1 METLLPAGGFQLPF
15 QRRLSRL
22 YNDTKKSSDFVQ
34 APVPREKQQDP
45 DVAGLHRKLR
55 IQKDR
60 LVSWGLEWSDPAHQ
74 AAEIDESLSRAG
86 LSEVVGSIMS
96 TIKDILAEAEQLW
109 LSGAGG
115 NSAGGTGSAAKNKE
129 KLAQWDRARFEDL
142 VSDFAASVDT
152 LYDLSRTRGAAMR
165 RVSKGGGLYKG
176 AGIEASRAFEPTRMQ
191 TPQVIDPAQL
201 TEILPATD
209 LAPGVASQ
217 RAVVLMS
224 KTAYSDMAQGRTR
237 APWGPL
243 LLEYAAFDP
252 IYSTTGIMP
261 PMARFERLSAG
272 LQQDSQRAP
281 GAWSGL
287 PWLLGYFEDMENSR
301 FGLVYRF
308 PPPFDTA
315 ILDSYK
321 KSAAH
326 NVVTLC
332 TLLADPAMEPP
343 LEAKFR
349 LAYNLANTVFDMH
362 TRGLTHGRLTGDNI
376 SFCNEGK
383 MDGLPL
389 NAVVDVR
396 RPLISSFDIFSE
408 EKTEDTLHHPLD
420 PRYSSASPL
429 DKNTDE
435 RVLELYALSLML
447 LSIGLWTSIETLPLD
462 ASEAPFAAA
471 MERLKV
477 KCGGLYT
484 KAVHACWEAVDLEIA
499 GETTGETL
507 LSQVQMRVSRFLE
520 TCCILD
526 GVSGLE
532 QRLNMEIE
540 EETHGALRWDESGDF
555 KTKSLQSPS
564 QAQAT
569 VGSSEVMMG
578 YDSGQNR
585 PQMQSTTPPKP
596 VSKEPKL
603 KLYTQVPLPAEAVDK
618 WNTILMPQINQALR
632 HFYRKH
638 PESVEISLESI
649 GLSPQQ
655 TEPTVLVVCSSVGKV
670 RAILKKRVGDLFD
683 GSTGFALKVCRGH
696 VLRSRRVSDSVHRCT
711 ATDDDEFEAVNSKY
725 QERPCSGA
733 SIGAWIGDRHLP
745 PVSFGGLV
753 VVDGKTYGM
762 TVHHM
767 LDDPDRDFGGPE
779 THRSAAIPSGYS
791 IPQFDSTDEYEDD
804 DDDDDDGYELSDTES
819 EPYSETD
826 ITSEY
831 GDESDEE
838 EDEEEP
844 GDIPGIEPGCG
855 DGYVVTQPALDDVED
870 GFYPCAE
877 TEDEDHLDSFSLG
890 PVYASS
896 GIRRRRENGLVHEV
910 DWALFEFDDARL
922 PASNPILDDNRE
934 GDARLPQQPTMLA
947 PSTLLPGKRVRC
959 VARTSGLQHGQ
970 ILPALCSVKIYGR
983 VSPSHT
989 YQVANPDAGPRTA
1002 AAAAMGIPGD
1012 SGAWI
1017 VATGDG
1023 ALCGHVLAWSARK
1036 RVAYMCPMD
1045 VLLLDVAQTLNACE
1059 VRLPG
1064 GKPVVMLEGQGEA
1077 KVEEAAKEEEE
1088 EEEEETNEEEEVS
1101 AAKLM
1106 VTTPPPPPT
1115 GMTRLT
1121 RGLAELNMGVNMKQG
1136 IDVSS

>member
-60 LVSWGLEWSDPAHQ
+60 LVGWGLEWSDPAHQ

-115 NSAGGTGSAAKNKE
+115 NSAGGAGSAAKNKE

-176 AGIEASRAFEPTRMQ
+176 AGGEASRAFEPTRMQ

-201 TEILPATD
+201 TEILPARD
-209 LAPGVASQ
+209 LAASVASQ

-287 PWLLGYFEDMENSR
+287 PRLLGYFEDMENSR

-308 PPPFDTA
+308 PPPFDAA
-315 ILDSYK
+315 ILDSYN

-326 NVVTLC
+326 DVVTLR

-349 LAYNLANTVFDMH
+349 LVYNLANTVFDMH
-362 TRGLTHGRLTGDNI
+362 ARGVTHGRLTGDSI

-383 MDGLPL
+383 TDGLPP

-408 EKTEDTLHHPLD
+408 EKTDDTLHHPLD
-420 PRYSSASPL
+420 PRYTSESPL
-429 DKNTDE
+429 GKNTDE

-447 LSIGLWTSIETLPLD
+447 LSIGLWTSIKTLPLD
-462 ASEAPFAAA
+462 ASGAAFAVA

-477 KCGGLYT
+477 KCGSLYA

-532 QRLNMEIE
+532 QRLNTEIE
-540 EETHGALRWDESGDF
+540 QEAHEALRREEAGDF
-555 KTKSLQSPS
+555 NAKSLSPPS
-564 QAQAT
+564 QAQTT
-569 VGSSEVMMG
+569 VGSSEGVMR
-578 YDSGQNR
+578 YDSGENM
-585 PQMQSTTPPKP
+585 PQTQSTTPQKP

-670 RAILKKRVGDLFD
+670 RAILRKRVGDLFD

-696 VLRSRRVSDSVHRCT
+696 VLRSRRVSDSVHRST

-779 THRSAAIPSGYS
+779 THRSAAMPLNYS
-791 IPQFDSTDEYEDD
+791 TLQSDSMDEDD
-804 DDDDDDGYELSDTES
+804 EDDEDDDGYGLSDTES

-838 EDEEEP
+838 EDEEVEEEP

-896 GIRRRRENGLVHEV
+896 GIRRRRDNGLVHEV
-910 DWALFEFDDARL
+910 DWALFEFGEARL
-922 PASNPILDDNRE
+922 PADNAVLR
-934 GDARLPQQPTMLA
+934 QPTVLA
-947 PSTLLPGKRVRC
+947 PSAALPGKRVRC

-989 YQVANPDAGPRTA
+989 YQVASPDAGPR

-1045 VLLLDVAQTLNACE
+1045 VLLLDMAQTLNAWE

-1064 GKPVVMLEGQGEA
+1064 GEPVVVL
-1077 KVEEAAKEEEE
+1077 EEEE
-1088 EEEEETNEEEEVS
+1088 GDAKLEEEAKKEEEVS
-1101 AAKLM
+1101 AVKLM
-1106 VTTPPPPPT
+1106 VTTPPPTT

-1136 IDVSS
+1136 IDVRS

>member
-1 METLLPAGGFQLPF
+1 METLFPAGGFQLPF

-45 DVAGLHRKLR
+45 DVKGLHLKLR

-60 LVSWGLEWSDPAHQ
+60 LVSWGLEWSDPSNQ

-96 TIKDILAEAEQLW
+96 TIKDILAEAERLW
-109 LSGAGG
+109 LSGSGNGNGGGGAG
-115 NSAGGTGSAAKNKE
+115 SSEKKKE
-129 KLAQWDRARFEDL
+129 KAVQWDRARFEDL
-142 VSDFAASVDT
+142 INDFTASVDT
-152 LYDLSRTRGAAMR
+152 LYDLSRTRGAALR
-165 RVSKGGGLYKG
+165 RVSKTGTYKG
-176 AGIEASRAFEPTRMQ
+176 AGADEFRAFESTRIQ
-191 TPQVIDPAQL
+191 TPQVIDPSQL
-201 TEILPATD
+201 TEILPAKD
-209 LAPGVASQ
+209 LPANVASQ

-224 KTAYSDMAQGRTR
+224 KTAYSEMAQGRTR
-237 APWGPL
+237 EPWGPL
-243 LLEYAAFDP
+243 LLEFATFDS

-261 PMARFERLSAG
+261 PMSRFEKLSAG

-281 GAWSGL
+281 GAWTGL
-287 PWLLGYFEDMENSR
+287 PRLLGYFEDMDNSR

-308 PPPFDTA
+308 PPPFDAA
-315 ILDSYK
+315 IIESYK
-321 KSAAH
+321 KSASH
-326 NVVTLC
+326 EISTLRS
-332 TLLADPAMEPP
+332 LLANPVLEPP

-362 TRGLTHGRLTGDNI
+362 ARGVTHGKITEDNI
-376 SFCNEGK
+376 SFCNASK
-383 MDGLPL
+383 TDGPAP
-389 NAVVDVR
+389 NAIVDIR
-396 RPLISSFDIFSE
+396 RPLVSSFDIFSE
-408 EKTEDTLHHPLD
+408 EKAEDTIHHPLD
-420 PRYSSASPL
+420 PRYAATSPL
-429 DKNTDE
+429 PKSTDE
-435 RVLELYALSLML
+435 RILELYALSMML
-447 LSIGLWTSIETLPLD
+447 LSIGLWSSIETVPAD
-462 ASEAPFAAA
+462 ANGAAFKA
-471 MERLKV
+471 ATEQLKV

-499 GETTGETL
+499 GETTGESL
-507 LSQVQMRVSRFLE
+507 LSQVQMSVSRFLE

-532 QRLNMEIE
+532 QRLNADIQE
-540 EETHGALRWDESGDF
+540 EVHHEALRQGQSGDF
-555 KTKSLQSPS
+555 KN
-564 QAQAT
+564 
-569 VGSSEVMMG
+569 E
-578 YDSGQNR
+578 YDS
-585 PQMQSTTPPKP
+585 TTFSQTQTAVNSYERETPLPAPKP
-596 VSKEPKL
+596 ATKEPKF
-603 KLYTQVPLPAEAVDK
+603 KLYSQVPLPAEAVEK

-696 VLRSRRVSDSVHRCT
+696 VLRSRRVASSVHRSM
-711 ATDDDEFEAVNSKY
+711 ADDEEVEAVNPKY
-725 QERPCSGA
+725 QERPGNGA

-767 LDDPDRDFGGPE
+767 LDDPDRDFGE
-779 THRSAAIPSGYS
+779 ARRSAAIPTYS
-791 IPQFDSTDEYEDD
+791 PSQFDSMDEEEEEDD
-804 DDDDDDGYELSDTES
+804 DGFELSDTES

-831 GDESDEE
+831 GDESESDE
-838 EDEEEP
+838 DEEP

-855 DGYVVTQPALDDVED
+855 DGYVVTQPALDDVEE

-877 TEDEDHLDSFSLG
+877 TEDEDHLDTFSLG
-890 PVYASS
+890 EVYASS
-896 GIRRRRENGLVHEV
+896 GIRRRRDNGLIHEV
-910 DWALFEFDDARL
+910 DWALFEFGSDRL
-922 PASNPILDDNRE
+922 PAGNKMLK
-934 GDARLPQQPTMLA
+934 ARDCANCVGLSLQPTVLA
-947 PSTLLPGKRVRC
+947 PSSALPGKTVQC
-959 VARTSGLQHGQ
+959 IARTSGLQHGV

-983 VSPSHT
+983 ASPSHT
-989 YQVANPDAGPRTA
+989 YQVASPAAATGPR
-1002 AAAAMGIPGD
+1002 AMGIPGD

-1017 VATGDG
+1017 VDVLDG
-1023 ALCGHVLAWSARK
+1023 ELCGHVLAWSARK
-1036 RVAYMCPMD
+1036 RVAYICPMD
-1045 VLLLDVAQTLNACE
+1045 VLLLDIAQTLNALE

-1064 GKPVVMLEGQGEA
+1064 GEPLVVMEA
-1077 KVEEAAKEEEE
+1077 AEAAKRAGNYAMEEQEEAEEEQEEEE
-1088 EEEEETNEEEEVS
+1088 PSTLVQQEVRKMS
-1101 AAKLM
+1101 PVM
-1106 VTTPPPPPT
+1106 
-1115 GMTRLT
+1115 GMGRLT
-1121 RGLAELNMGVNMKQG
+1121 SGLAELNIGVKQR

>member
-45 DVAGLHRKLR
+45 DVKGLHRKLR

-60 LVSWGLEWSDPAHQ
+60 LVSWGLEWSDPSNQ

-109 LSGAGG
+109 LSGSGSTGGAG
-115 NSAGGTGSAAKNKE
+115 SSEKKE
-129 KLAQWDRARFEDL
+129 KMIQWDRARFEDL
-142 VSDFAASVDT
+142 INDFTASVDT

-165 RVSKGGGLYKG
+165 RVSKSGMYKG
-176 AGIEASRAFEPTRMQ
+176 SGTDEYRAFESTRMQ
-191 TPQVIDPAQL
+191 TPQVIDPSQL
-201 TEILPATD
+201 TEILPAKD
-209 LAPGVASQ
+209 LPANVASQ

-224 KTAYSDMAQGRTR
+224 KTAYSEMAQGRTR
-237 APWGPL
+237 EPWGPL
-243 LLEYAAFDP
+243 LLEYATFDP

-261 PMARFERLSAG
+261 PMSRFEKLSAG

-281 GAWSGL
+281 GAWTGL
-287 PWLLGYFEDMENSR
+287 PRLLGYFEDMENSR

-308 PPPFDTA
+308 PSPFDTA
-315 ILDSYK
+315 IIETYK
-321 KSAAH
+321 KNTSH
-326 NVVTLC
+326 EISTLR
-332 TLLADPAMEPP
+332 TLLANPVMEPP

-362 TRGLTHGRLTGDNI
+362 ARGVTHGKLTEDNI
-376 SFCNEGK
+376 SFCNAAK
-383 MDGLPL
+383 ADGPAP

-396 RPLISSFDIFSE
+396 RPLVSSFDIFSE
-408 EKTEDTLHHPLD
+408 EKTEDTINHPLD
-420 PRYSSASPL
+420 PRYTAASPL
-429 DKNTDE
+429 SKNTDE
-435 RVLELYALSLML
+435 RILELYALSMML
-447 LSIGLWTSIETLPLD
+447 LSIGLWSSIETLPTD
-462 ASEAPFAAA
+462 ANGAAFAAA
-471 MERLKV
+471 MEQLKV

-499 GETTGETL
+499 GETKGESL

-532 QRLNMEIE
+532 QRLNTDIQE
-540 EETHGALRWDESGDF
+540 EAHRESLRPEQSSAL
-555 KTKSLQSPS
+555 KTEYGSTTMS
-564 QAQAT
+564 QAQT
-569 VGSSEVMMG
+569 VIASSEGDMLL
-578 YDSGQNR
+578 
-585 PQMQSTTPPKP
+585 PAPKP

-603 KLYTQVPLPAEAVDK
+603 KLYTQVPLPAEAVEK

-696 VLRSRRVSDSVHRCT
+696 VLRSRRVAESVHRSM
-711 ATDDDEFEAVNSKY
+711 ADDDEVEAVNPKY
-725 QERPCSGA
+725 QERPGNGA

-753 VVDGKTYGM
+753 IVDGKTYGM

-767 LDDPDRDFGGPE
+767 LDDPDRDFGE
-779 THRSAAIPSGYS
+779 ARRSAAIPTYNPSQS
-791 IPQFDSTDEYEDD
+791 DSMDEEDEDD
-804 DDDDDDGYELSDTES
+804 DGFELSDTES
-819 EPYSETD
+819 EAYSETD

-831 GDESDEE
+831 GDDSESE
-838 EDEEEP
+838 EDEEP

-877 TEDEDHLDSFSLG
+877 TEDEDHLDTYSLG
-890 PVYASS
+890 EVYASS
-896 GIRRRRENGLVHEV
+896 GIRRRRDNGLIHEV
-910 DWALFEFDDARL
+910 DWALFEFGSDRL
-922 PASNPILDDNRE
+922 PTDNMMMSAVDC
-934 GDARLPQQPTMLA
+934 GKCAGLPLQPTMLA
-947 PSTLLPGKRVRC
+947 PSSALPGKQVQC
-959 VARTSGLQHGQ
+959 VARTSGLQHGF

-983 VSPSHT
+983 TSPSHT
-989 YQVANPDAGPRTA
+989 YQVASPGTTGSL
-1002 AAAAMGIPGD
+1002 AMGIPGD

-1017 VATGDG
+1017 IDVRNGE
-1023 ALCGHVLAWSARK
+1023 LCGHVLAWSARK
-1036 RVAYMCPMD
+1036 RMAYICPMD
-1045 VLLLDVAQTLNACE
+1045 VLLLDIAQTLNALE

-1064 GKPVVMLEGQGEA
+1064 GEPVVVMEGTEADRAKLALEKQHA
-1077 KVEEAAKEEEE
+1077 DEEEE
-1088 EEEEETNEEEEVS
+1088 EEEEEPPALVQQARRVS
-1101 AAKLM
+1101 PALGLSKL
-1106 VTTPPPPPT
+1106 TS
-1115 GMTRLT
+1115 
-1121 RGLAELNMGVNMKQG
+1121 GLAELNIGVNQR

>member
-1 METLLPAGGFQLPF
+1 METLIPAGGFQLPF

-45 DVAGLHRKLR
+45 DVKGLHRKLR

-60 LVSWGLEWSDPAHQ
+60 LVSWGLEWSDPSNQ

-109 LSGAGG
+109 LSGGASGSPGVGG
-115 NSAGGTGSAAKNKE
+115 SEKKE
-129 KLAQWDRARFEDL
+129 KMVQWDRTRFEDL
-142 VSDFAASVDT
+142 INDFTASVDT

-165 RVSKGGGLYKG
+165 RVSKTAGAYKG
-176 AGIEASRAFEPTRMQ
+176 GSGGVDEYRAFESTRMQ

-201 TEILPATD
+201 TEILPARD
-209 LAPGVASQ
+209 LPANVASQ

-224 KTAYSDMAQGRTR
+224 KTAYSEMARGRTR
-237 APWGPL
+237 EPWGPL
-243 LLEYAAFDP
+243 LLEYAAFDA
-252 IYSTTGIMP
+252 IYSATGIMP
-261 PMARFERLSAG
+261 PMARFEKLSAG

-287 PWLLGYFEDMENSR
+287 PRLLGYFEDMDNAR

-308 PPPFDTA
+308 PPPFDAA
-315 ILDSYK
+315 IIESYK
-321 KSAAH
+321 KNSSHEIA
-326 NVVTLC
+326 TLR
-332 TLLADPAMEPP
+332 TLLDNPVMEPP

-362 TRGLTHGRLTGDNI
+362 ARGVTHGRLTEDNI
-376 SFCNEGK
+376 SFCNALK
-383 MDGLPL
+383 TDGPAP
-389 NAVVDVR
+389 NAVADVR
-396 RPLISSFDIFSE
+396 RPLVSSFDVFSE
-408 EKTEDTLHHPLD
+408 EKMDGVIHHSLD
-420 PRYSSASPL
+420 PRYAKTSPL
-429 DKNTDE
+429 GKGTDA
-435 RVLELYALSLML
+435 RVLELYALSIML
-447 LSIGLWTSIETLPLD
+447 LSIGLWTSVDTLPGND
-462 ASEAPFAAA
+462 TSFTAA
-471 MERLKV
+471 MEQLKV

-499 GETTGETL
+499 GEATGETL

-532 QRLNMEIE
+532 QRLNTDIQE
-540 EETHGALRWDESGDF
+540 EADREAQREESNIFRSKAGGMF
-555 KTKSLQSPS
+555 SQQQSSATTFS
-564 QAQAT
+564 QAQT
-569 VGSSEVMMG
+569 VVHTEESETLV
-578 YDSGQNR
+578 SA
-585 PQMQSTTPPKP
+585 PKP

-603 KLYTQVPLPAEAVDK
+603 KLYTQVPLPAEAVEK

-696 VLRSRRVSDSVHRCT
+696 VLRSRRVASHSVQRSM
-711 ATDDDEFEAVNSKY
+711 ADDDEVEAVNPKY
-725 QERPCSGA
+725 QERPDNGA

-753 VVDGKTYGM
+753 IVDGKTYGM

-767 LDDPDRDFGGPE
+767 LDDPDRDFGE
-779 THRSAAIPSGYS
+779 ARRSAAVPSFA
-791 IPQFDSTDEYEDD
+791 QFDSMDEEEDD
-804 DDDDDDGYELSDTES
+804 EDDGYELSDTES

-831 GDESDEE
+831 GDESESDE
-838 EDEEEP
+838 DEEP

-855 DGYVVTQPALDDVED
+855 GGYVVTQPALDDVED

-877 TEDEDHLDSFSLG
+877 TEDEDHLDTFSLG
-890 PVYASS
+890 EVYASS
-896 GIRRRRENGLVHEV
+896 GIRRRRDNGLIHEV
-910 DWALFEFDDARL
+910 DWALFEFGADRL
-922 PASNPILDDNRE
+922 PADNKMTKATGCGNC
-934 GDARLPQQPTMLA
+934 GDQPLQPTVLA
-947 PSTLLPGKRVRC
+947 PSSALPGKDVQC
-959 VARTSGLQHGQ
+959 VARTSGCQRGT

-983 VSPSHT
+983 ASPSHT
-989 YQVANPDAGPRTA
+989 YQVASPATTGPR
-1002 AAAAMGIPGD
+1002 AMGIPGD

-1017 VATGDG
+1017 VGVRDG

-1036 RVAYMCPMD
+1036 RVAYICPMD
-1045 VLLLDVAQTLNACE
+1045 VLLLDIAQMLDALE

-1064 GKPVVMLEGQGEA
+1064 GEPVVVMET
-1077 KVEEAAKEEEE
+1077 AACECKE
-1088 EEEEETNEEEEVS
+1088 TPALREVRRVAP
-1101 AAKLM
+1101 AAVGLD
-1106 VTTPPPPPT
+1106 
-1115 GMTRLT
+1115 RLT
-1121 RGLAELNMGVNMKQG
+1121 SGLAELNIGVKQG
-1136 IDVSS
+1136 IDVGS

>member
-1 METLLPAGGFQLPF
+1 MEALLPAGGFQLPF

-45 DVAGLHRKLR
+45 DVTGLHRKLR

-60 LVSWGLEWSDPAHQ
+60 LVSWGLEWSDPAAQ
-74 AAEIDESLSRAG
+74 ADEIDESLSRAG

-109 LSGAGG
+109 LSGNGGGGGGGSTAG
-115 NSAGGTGSAAKNKE
+115 ADKKE
-129 KLAQWDRARFEDL
+129 KMVQWDRARFEDL
-142 VSDFAASVDT
+142 VNDFAASVDT
-152 LYDLSRTRGAAMR
+152 LHDLSRTRGAAMR
-165 RVSKGGGLYKG
+165 RVSKGGLHKG
-176 AGIEASRAFEPTRMQ
+176 SGVEEYRAFESTRMK
-191 TPQVIDPAQL
+191 TPQIIDPTLL
-201 TEILPATD
+201 TEILPARD
-209 LAPGVASQ
+209 LPANVASQ
-217 RAVVLMS
+217 RAVVLMN
-224 KTAYSDMAQGRTR
+224 KTAYSEMAQGRTR
-237 APWGPL
+237 QPWGPL
-243 LLEYAAFDP
+243 LLEFATFDS

-261 PMARFERLSAG
+261 PMARFEKLSAG

-287 PWLLGYFEDMENSR
+287 PRLLGYFEDMENSR

-308 PPPFDTA
+308 PSPFDSV
-315 ILDSYK
+315 IIESYK
-321 KSAAH
+321 KSSSH
-326 NVVTLC
+326 EISTLR
-332 TLLADPAMEPP
+332 TLLASSTMEPP

-362 TRGLTHGRLTGDNI
+362 ARGVTHGKLTEDNI
-376 SFCNEGK
+376 SFCNGAK
-383 MDGLPL
+383 TDGEPP

-396 RPLISSFDIFSE
+396 RPLVSSFDIFSE
-408 EKTEDTLHHPLD
+408 DKTEDTLHHPLD
-420 PRYSSASPL
+420 PRYSSKSPL
-429 DKNTDE
+429 AKSTDE
-435 RVLELYALSLML
+435 RVLELYALSMML
-447 LSIGLWTSIETLPLD
+447 LSIGLWTSIETLPAD
-462 ASEAPFAAA
+462 ASGVAFTSA

-499 GETTGETL
+499 GEATGETL

-532 QRLNMEIE
+532 QRLNTDIQE
-540 EETHGALRWDESGDF
+540 EAQREALRQAEPKDF
-555 KTKSLQSPS
+555 KTKSLHSLS
-564 QAQAT
+564 QAQT
-569 VGSSEVMMG
+569 FIGSEGIMDSVSEHL
-578 YDSGQNR
+578 SQ
-585 PQMQSTTPPKP
+585 PQPQPQPIT
-596 VSKEPKL
+596 KEPKL
-603 KLYTQVPLPAEAVDK
+603 KLYTQVPLPNEAVEK

-696 VLRSRRVSDSVHRCT
+696 VVRSRHVTDSVHRSM
-711 ATDDDEFEAVNSKY
+711 ATEDDEVEAVNPKY
-725 QERPCSGA
+725 QERPGNGA

-753 VVDGKTYGM
+753 TVDGKTYGM

-767 LDDPDRDFGGPE
+767 LDDPDRDFGAQE
-779 THRSAAIPSGYS
+779 TRRSAAIPATYS
-791 IPQFDSTDEYEDD
+791 SSQFDSMDEEE
-804 DDDDDDGYELSDTES
+804 DDDGYELSDTES

-831 GDESDEE
+831 GDDSEDEE
-838 EDEEEP
+838 EEEEP

-855 DGYVVTQPALDDVED
+855 DGYVVTQPALDDVEE
-870 GFYPCAE
+870 GFYPCSE
-877 TEDEDHLDSFSLG
+877 TEDEDHLDTFSLG

-896 GIRRRRENGLVHEV
+896 GIRRRRDNGLVHEV
-910 DWALFEFDDARL
+910 DWALFEFGHERL
-922 PASNPILDDNRE
+922 PADNQMLK
-934 GDARLPQQPTMLA
+934 AAAQPLQPTVLA
-947 PSTLLPGKRVRC
+947 PSSALPGKEVQC
-959 VARTSGLQHGQ
+959 VARTSGLQKGR

-989 YQVANPDAGPRTA
+989 YQVASPDDATA
-1002 AAAAMGIPGD
+1002 THAMGIPGD

-1017 VATGDG
+1017 VGAHDG
-1023 ALCGHVLAWSARK
+1023 TLCGHVLAWSQRK
-1036 RVAYMCPMD
+1036 RVAYICPMD
-1045 VLLLDVAQTLNACE
+1045 VLMLDIAQTLNATE
-1059 VRLPG
+1059 VKLPG
-1064 GKPVVMLEGQGEA
+1064 GEPVVVLEDEDNSCAWKGVDEG
-1077 KVEEAAKEEEE
+1077 EEEE
-1088 EEEEETNEEEEVS
+1088 EEAPALVQEVARVS
-1101 AAKLM
+1101 PAMDL
-1106 VTTPPPPPT
+1106 
-1115 GMTRLT
+1115 GRLT
-1121 RGLAELNMGVNMKQG
+1121 RGLTELNLGVAVKQG

>member
-34 APVPREKQQDP
+34 APVPREQQQDP
-45 DVAGLHRKLR
+45 DVTGLHRKLR

-109 LSGAGG
+109 LSGSGSG
-115 NSAGGTGSAAKNKE
+115 SAGAGNADKKE
-129 KLAQWDRARFEDL
+129 KRVQWDRARFEDL
-142 VSDFAASVDT
+142 VNDFTASVDT
-152 LYDLSRTRGAAMR
+152 LHDLSRTRGAAMR
-165 RVSKGGGLYKG
+165 RVSKGGGGLYKG
-176 AGIEASRAFEPTRMQ
+176 APGSEEYRAFESTRMK
-191 TPQVIDPAQL
+191 TPQVIDPGQL
-201 TEILPATD
+201 TEILPARD
-209 LAPGVASQ
+209 LPAHVASQ

-224 KTAYSDMAQGRTR
+224 KTAYSEMAQGRTR
-237 APWGPL
+237 QPWGPL
-243 LLEYAAFDP
+243 LLEYAAFNS

-261 PMARFERLSAG
+261 PMARFEKLSAG

-287 PWLLGYFEDMENSR
+287 PRLLGYFEDMENSR

-308 PPPFDTA
+308 PAPFDA
-315 ILDSYK
+315 AVLGSYK
-321 KSAAH
+321 KSASHEIA
-326 NVVTLC
+326 TLR
-332 TLLADPAMEPP
+332 TLLASKTLEPP

-362 TRGLTHGRLTGDNI
+362 ARGVTHGKLTEDNI
-376 SFCNEGK
+376 SFCNEAK
-383 MDGLPL
+383 TEGLAL

-396 RPLISSFDIFSE
+396 RPLVSSFDVFSE
-408 EKTEDTLHHPLD
+408 DKTDDMLHHPLD
-420 PRYSSASPL
+420 PRYSSESPL
-429 DKNTDE
+429 SKGTDE
-435 RVLELYALSLML
+435 RVLELYALAMML
-447 LSIGLWTSIETLPLD
+447 LSIGLWASIETLPAD
-462 ASEAPFAAA
+462 ATGVAFTSA
-471 MERLKV
+471 MEQLKV

-484 KAVHACWEAVDLEIA
+484 KAVHACWEAIDLELA
-499 GETTGETL
+499 GEATGETL

-532 QRLNMEIE
+532 QRLNTDIQE
-540 EETHGALRWDESGDF
+540 EAQREVLRREESGGF
-555 KTKSLQSPS
+555 KTKPAQLS
-564 QAQAT
+564 QAQT
-569 VGSSEVMMG
+569 VVGSEGIG
-578 YDSGQNR
+578 YGSGDTLQTQ
-585 PQMQSTTPPKP
+585 PA
-596 VSKEPKL
+596 SKEPKL
-603 KLYTQVPLPAEAVDK
+603 KLYTQVPLPADAVEK

-655 TEPTVLVVCSSVGKV
+655 TEPTVLVVCLSVGKV

-696 VLRSRRVSDSVHRCT
+696 VVRSRHAVRRSM
-711 ATDDDEFEAVNSKY
+711 ATDDDEVEAVNPKY
-725 QERPCSGA
+725 QPRPGNGA

-767 LDDPDRDFGGPE
+767 LDDPDRDFGGQE
-779 THRSAAIPSGYS
+779 TRRSAAMPETYS
-791 IPQFDSTDEYEDD
+791 ESQFDSM

-819 EPYSETD
+819 EPYSDTD

-831 GDESDEE
+831 DDESDEE
-838 EDEEEP
+838 EEEEP

-855 DGYVVTQPALDDVED
+855 DGYVVTQPALDDVEE

-877 TEDEDHLDSFSLG
+877 TEDEDHLDTFSLG

-896 GIRRRRENGLVHEV
+896 GIRRRRDNGLVHEV
-910 DWALFEFDDARL
+910 DWALFEFGDDRL
-922 PASNPILDDNRE
+922 PAANTMLQADSGATTRPL
-934 GDARLPQQPTMLA
+934 QPTVLA
-947 PSTLLPGKRVRC
+947 PSATLPGKHVQC
-959 VARTSGLQHGQ
+959 VARTSGLQTGQ

-989 YQVANPDAGPRTA
+989 YQVAGPADEEGA
-1002 AAAAMGIPGD
+1002 ARRRAMGIPGD

-1017 VATGDG
+1017 VGARDG
-1023 ALCGHVLAWSARK
+1023 ALCGHVLAWSQRK

-1045 VLLLDVAQTLNACE
+1045 VLLLDIAQTLDALE
-1059 VRLPG
+1059 VKLPG
-1064 GKPVVMLEGQGEA
+1064 GEPVVVL
-1077 KVEEAAKEEEE
+1077 EEAEEDRCAWKGG
-1088 EEEEETNEEEEVS
+1088 EEEVPALVPRVS
-1101 AAKLM
+1101 PVM
-1106 VTTPPPPPT
+1106 P
-1115 GMTRLT
+1115 GMERLT
-1121 RGLAELNMGVNMKQG
+1121 RGLAEMNIGVGVGVGVKQG

>member
-45 DVAGLHRKLR
+45 DAAGLHRKLR
-55 IQKDR
+55 IQNDR
-60 LVSWGLEWSDPAHQ
+60 LIGWGLEWSDPAHQ

-96 TIKDILAEAEQLW
+96 TIKDILAEAEHLW
-109 LSGAGG
+109 LSGGAGG
-115 NSAGGTGSAAKNKE
+115 QGAGGPGSAGKKD
-129 KLAQWDRARFEDL
+129 KMVPWDRARFEDL
-142 VSDFAASVDT
+142 VNDFTASVDT

-165 RVSKGGGLYKG
+165 RVSKGGLYKG
-176 AGIEASRAFEPTRMQ
+176 PGAEGYRAFEPTRLK

-201 TEILPATD
+201 TEILPARD
-209 LAPGVASQ
+209 LPANVASQ

-224 KTAYSDMAQGRTR
+224 KTAYSEMAQGRTR
-237 APWGPL
+237 EPWGPL
-243 LLEYAAFDP
+243 LLEYAAFDS

-261 PMARFERLSAG
+261 PMSRFEKLSAG

-287 PWLLGYFEDMENSR
+287 PRLLGYFEDMENSR

-308 PPPFDTA
+308 PSPFDTA
-315 ILDSYK
+315 IISSYK
-321 KSAAH
+321 KSSAH
-326 NVVTLC
+326 EICTLR
-332 TLLADPAMEPP
+332 TLLANSVQEPP

-362 TRGLTHGRLTGDNI
+362 ARGVTHGKLTEDNI
-376 SFCNEGK
+376 SFCNVTK
-383 MDGLPL
+383 TDGLAP
-389 NAVVDVR
+389 NAVMDVR
-396 RPLISSFDIFSE
+396 RPLISSFDIFA
-408 EKTEDTLHHPLD
+408 EDNTDGAPHHPLD
-420 PRYSSASPL
+420 PRYSAESPL
-429 DKNTDE
+429 PKSTDD
-435 RVLELYALSLML
+435 RVLELYALSMML
-447 LSIGLWTSIETLPLD
+447 LSIGLWTSIEALPAEPD
-462 ASEAPFAAA
+462 GPAFASA
-471 MERLKV
+471 MEQLKV

-484 KAVHACWEAVDLEIA
+484 KAVHACWEAVDLEMA
-499 GETTGETL
+499 GEAVGETL

-532 QRLNMEIE
+532 QRLNADMQE
-540 EETHGALRWDESGDF
+540 EAHRETLRREESSGIKPNPKPAQPPTRVSNPDGPPQGNMN
-555 KTKSLQSPS
+555 LAESPS
-564 QAQAT
+564 QTQFMAC
-569 VGSSEVMMG
+569 V
-578 YDSGQNR
+578 
-585 PQMQSTTPPKP
+585 KP

-603 KLYTQVPLPAEAVDK
+603 KLYSQVPLPAEAVEK

-696 VLRSRRVSDSVHRCT
+696 VLRSRRVTDSIKRSM
-711 ATDDDEFEAVNSKY
+711 ATDDDEVEAVNPKY
-725 QERPCSGA
+725 QERPGNGA

-767 LDDPDRDFGGPE
+767 LDDPDRDPAGQE
-779 THRSAAIPSGYS
+779 SRRSAALPISYS
-791 IPQFDSTDEYEDD
+791 TSQFDSTDEG
-804 DDDDDDGYELSDTES
+804 DDDGYELSDTES
-819 EPYSETD
+819 EPYSDTD

-831 GDESDEE
+831 GDDSDDEE
-838 EDEEEP
+838 DDDEP

-855 DGYVVTQPALDDVED
+855 DGYVVTQPALDDVEED
-870 GFYPCAE
+870 FYPCAE
-877 TEDEDHLDSFSLG
+877 TEDEDHLDTFSLG

-896 GIRRRRENGLVHEV
+896 GIRRRRDNGLIHEV
-910 DWALFEFDDARL
+910 DWALFEFGDDRL
-922 PASNPILDDNRE
+922 PADNAMAKASGCAAE
-934 GDARLPQQPTMLA
+934 PPLQPTVLA
-947 PSTLLPGKRVRC
+947 PSAALPGKRVQC
-959 VARTSGLQHGQ
+959 VARTSGAQRGQ
-970 ILPALCSVKIYGR
+970 ILPVLCSVKIYGR
-983 VSPSHT
+983 ASPSHT
-989 YQVANPDAGPRTA
+989 YQVASPEGPR
-1002 AAAAMGIPGD
+1002 AMGIPGD

-1017 VATGDG
+1017 VGVDDG
-1023 ALCGHVLAWSARK
+1023 ALCGHVLAWSQRK
-1036 RVAYMCPMD
+1036 RVAYICPMD
-1045 VLLLDVAQTLNACE
+1045 VLLLDIAQTLNALE

-1064 GKPVVMLEGQGEA
+1064 GEPVVVL
-1077 KVEEAAKEEEE
+1077 
-1088 EEEEETNEEEEVS
+1088 EEETQDCCADEPEESASGDSEVVPALVQETPRVVTP
-1101 AAKLM
+1101 AAAA
-1106 VTTPPPPPT
+1106 
-1115 GMTRLT
+1115 GMARLT
-1121 RGLAELNMGVNMKQG
+1121 RGLAELNMSVNLKPG